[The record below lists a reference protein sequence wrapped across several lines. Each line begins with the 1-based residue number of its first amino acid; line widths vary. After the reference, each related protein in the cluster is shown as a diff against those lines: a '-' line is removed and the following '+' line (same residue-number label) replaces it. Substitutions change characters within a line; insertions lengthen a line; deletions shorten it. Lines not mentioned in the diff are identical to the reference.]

1 MQQYRRV
8 FRCQRRCGCAQFQL
22 AYRHESGFHKGRR
35 IFSVFFRCTD
45 TGTDRCFDSIKRHC
59 RRAVP
64 GSCRIIRSLDYCCGR
79 SDDGFI
85 GHARL
90 GCPCVL
96 HGHTNLSGDRFRSD
110 HSQKLPLEQLADS
123 SLVGIVIG
131 TVTIVQTYET
141 SGAFHGHSHIIGS
154 IFHGMSV
161 LIFCR
166 DLQEDHIFAVGTQSG
181 FVCF

>member
-1 MQQYRRV
+1 MQQYRRI

-22 AYRHESGFHKGRR
+22 AYRHESGVHEGRR

-45 TGTDRCFDSIKRHC
+45 TGTDRCFDSMKRHC

-64 GSCRIIRSLDYCCGR
+64 GSCIVRSLDYCCGC

-85 GHARL
+85 GHASS

-96 HGHTNLSGDRFRSD
+96 HGHTNLSGDRFCSD
-110 HSQKLPLEQLADS
+110 HRQKLSLEQLADS
-123 SLVGIVIG
+123 SLIGIVVS
-131 TVTIVQTYET
+131 TVTVIQSYQS

-154 IFHGMSV
+154 IFHGIAV

-166 DLQEDHIFAVGTQSG
+166 DLQEDHIFAVGTQSS